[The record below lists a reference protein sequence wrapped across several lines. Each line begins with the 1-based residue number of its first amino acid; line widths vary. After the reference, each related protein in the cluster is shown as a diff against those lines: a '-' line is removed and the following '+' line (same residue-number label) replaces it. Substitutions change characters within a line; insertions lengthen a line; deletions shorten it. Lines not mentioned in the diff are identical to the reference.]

1 MRLPECLLCPKCGHR
16 PTWHGSMIRD
26 AESIGCNWEDHCPED
41 SFDFTTGYMPIE
53 EAIASWNAAVTKAT
67 EGEA

>member
-1 MRLPECLLCPKCGHR
+1 MTFPECLPCPKCGHQ

-26 AESIGCNWEDHCPED
+26 AESIGCNWEGHCPED
-41 SFDFTTGYMPIE
+41 SFDFSTGYLPVE
-53 EAIASWNAAVTKAT
+53 EAIAAWNAAVTKHT